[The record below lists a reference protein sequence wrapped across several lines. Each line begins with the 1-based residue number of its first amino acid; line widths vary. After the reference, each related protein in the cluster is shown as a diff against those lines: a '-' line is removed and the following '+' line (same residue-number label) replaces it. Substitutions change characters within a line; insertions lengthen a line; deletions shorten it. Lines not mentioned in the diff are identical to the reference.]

1 MADIL
6 EFAKKDST
14 FTVAE
19 VLEDKLSS
27 LLARMHDYMALRQSE
42 EEKAIIQSWRNDIVA
57 IRRVI
62 YNTRAA
68 NTACTGRDATDA
80 VEGKEEWAS
89 RQ

>member
-19 VLEDKLSS
+19 VLEDKLSQ
-27 LLARMHDYMALRQSE
+27 LLARMHDYKVLRQSD
-42 EEKAIIQSWRNDIVA
+42 EEKAIIESWRNDLVA

-62 YNTRAA
+62 YNTMAA
-68 NTACTGRDATDA
+68 N
-80 VEGKEEWAS
+80 KAS
-89 RQ
+89 SGQEPE

>member
-19 VLEDKLSS
+19 VLEDKLSQ
-27 LLARMHDYMALRQSE
+27 LLARMHDYKALRQSD
-42 EEKAIIQSWRNDIVA
+42 EEKAIIESWRNDLAA

-62 YNTRAA
+62 YNTMAS

-80 VEGKEEWAS
+80 PESKEEWAS